1 MIKPPGEWK
10 QRWLAVS
17 VNYLTLANFV
27 RSIQTRKEKKK
38 KRGNNFF
45 AQYGGKGEHE
55 DKYFYQQA
63 DSMDMDPGRPE
74 KHDVCRDP
82 ELKANPDI
90 AGICVSYVFLQTLL
104 NLIF

>member
-1 MIKPPGEWK
+1 
-10 QRWLAVS
+10 
-17 VNYLTLANFV
+17 
-27 RSIQTRKEKKK
+27 
-38 KRGNNFF
+38 
-45 AQYGGKGEHE
+45 
-55 DKYFYQQA
+55 
-63 DSMDMDPGRPE
+63 MDMDPGRPE

>member
-1 MIKPPGEWK
+1 MARSFRK
-10 QRWLAVS
+10 LF
-17 VNYLTLANFV
+17 TLANFV
-27 RSIQTRKEKKK
+27 RSIQTRKKKKK
-38 KRGNNFF
+38 KRKQFLCAVRWKRG
-45 AQYGGKGEHE
+45 ARGQI
-55 DKYFYQQA
+55 FYQQA